1 MTRNKIRVLIVDDNA
16 IDRELLT
23 SFLEEQ
29 PDFEV
34 VGQAADAFEAR
45 GKVKSLRPDVLTL
58 DVSMPGMSGIQFLS
72 NLMRLQP
79 MPVVMCSATTEA
91 GADVTLEAL
100 AIGAVDFVTKPG
112 TGSRTLTEYRD
123 TVVAKLRAAA
133 YAQVRRPTVTGA
145 TGAPLRTTPGSQS
158 VPAHPAAA
166 RLGRAV
172 DVIAIGASTGGV
184 AAIESLLETVPA
196 GVLPPVLVTQ
206 HIPAGF
212 SRRFAE
218 RLHAQLPHTVLEATP
233 DARLEPGHVYI
244 APGGQQFSI
253 VRRGDG
259 YRCVVERGERVNL
272 HRPSVD
278 VLFHSVAEHAGS
290 RAIGVMLTGM
300 GSDGAQGMRAM
311 RERGAYNIVQDEA
324 SSTVWGM
331 PGAAA
336 ELGAAHLQLPLP
348 RIGPT
353 LCQIVGA
360 VVPPPRD

>member
-1 MTRNKIRVLIVDDNA
+1 MRQTNSPSAFGGTHQDRLEHATFQHWLDTLTPTAARVTTLSSVPALPATAHPSA
-16 IDRELLT
+16 I
-23 SFLEEQ
+23 
-29 PDFEV
+29 
-34 VGQAADAFEAR
+34 QAADAFEAR

-184 AAIESLLETVPA
+184 AAIESLLDLLPRLA
-196 GVLPPVLVTQ
+196 GVFEQFFKLTRVRLCERGLPFVAKLLHDLPRAVQAVREGV
-206 HIPAGF
+206 HAFVIPA
-212 SRRFAE
+212 
-218 RLHAQLPHTVLEATP
+218 
-233 DARLEPGHVYI
+233 
-244 APGGQQFSI
+244 
-253 VRRGDG
+253 
-259 YRCVVERGERVNL
+259 
-272 HRPSVD
+272 RP
-278 VLFHSVAEHAGS
+278 
-290 RAIGVMLTGM
+290 
-300 GSDGAQGMRAM
+300 
-311 RERGAYNIVQDEA
+311 
-324 SSTVWGM
+324 
-331 PGAAA
+331 
-336 ELGAAHLQLPLP
+336 
-348 RIGPT
+348 
-353 LCQIVGA
+353 
-360 VVPPPRD
+360 